1 MVHII
6 MNGLRHKNKIYFIYP
21 KGDTKE
27 RVSGIF
33 PLSRTHLLIIPITI
47 TDTDLYDS
55 NKKVHG

>member
-1 MVHII
+1 